1 MINKEGWPVI
11 FLTGAILL
19 IFTALSTF
27 FNFILWDA
35 LAIILLIV
43 LVFHFFFFRDPE
55 RDTPTGESLIISPA
69 DGHVIKI
76 DEIDEDTYF
85 KTRVRRVS
93 IFLSI
98 FDVHVNRMPVSGK
111 VDYVA
116 YKKGQFLAAFADDA
130 SNVNEM
136 SIVGVDTGKGKIL
149 FKQIA
154 GLIARRIIYTVKEG
168 DMAVAGERFGL
179 IRYGSRVDM
188 FFPLTAKIH
197 VKLKQAV
204 RCGSTIIGEF

>member
-11 FLTGAILL
+11 GVTSVIL
-19 IFTALSTF
+19 IFFAALGYF
-27 FNFILWDA
+27 YDFILWDA
-35 LAIILLIV
+35 LTVISLIV
-43 LVFHFFFFRDPE
+43 LIFHFFFFRDPDRE
-55 RDTPTGESLIISPA
+55 TPSGEGLIISPA

-76 DEIDEDTYF
+76 DEVVETTYF

-111 VDYVA
+111 VDFVD
-116 YKKGQFLAAFADDA
+116 YKKGKFLAAFADDA
-130 SNVNEM
+130 SVVNEM

-154 GLIARRIIYTVKEG
+154 GLIARRIIYNVKQG
-168 DMAVAGERFGL
+168 DTAVAGERYGL
-179 IRYGSRVDM
+179 IRYGSRVDL
-188 FFPLTAKIH
+188 FFPLSARIK
-197 VKLKQAV
+197 VELKQAV

>member
-11 FLTGAILL
+11 FVTVIIVIA
-19 IFTALSTF
+19 FAALSYF
-27 FNFILWDA
+27 YDFILWDA
-35 LAIILLIV
+35 LTIIAVLILL
-43 LVFHFFFFRDPE
+43 FHFFFFRDPDRE
-55 RDTPTGESLIISPA
+55 TPQGDGLIISPA

-76 DEIDEDTYF
+76 DEVDEVIYF
-85 KTRVRRVS
+85 KERVRRIS
-93 IFLSI
+93 IFLSV

-116 YKKGQFLAAFADDA
+116 YKKGKFLAAFADDA
-130 SNVNEM
+130 SHVNEM
-136 SIVGVDTGKGKIL
+136 SLVGVDTGKGRIL

-154 GLIARRIIYTVKEG
+154 GLIARRIIYNVKEG
-168 DMAVAGERFGL
+168 DTAVAGERYGL

-188 FFPLTAKIH
+188 FFPLSVKIN